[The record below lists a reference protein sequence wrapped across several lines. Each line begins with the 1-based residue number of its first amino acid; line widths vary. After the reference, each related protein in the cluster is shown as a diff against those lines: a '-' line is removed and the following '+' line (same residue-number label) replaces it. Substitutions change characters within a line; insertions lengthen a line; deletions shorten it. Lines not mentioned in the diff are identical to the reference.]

1 MVCSLIG
8 VCCVALGTSSE
19 SSDDDETTNTTYGI
33 ILTVISTVLYAF
45 YEVSVKYFGDKYFD
59 QRRIVQ
65 DTLYFQFMM
74 GIWTIFSMWP
84 FFLIFD
90 WTGVEKFKWP
100 NGSEEWLSVILPIV
114 LDLIFT
120 AAFFT
125 GISLTNAVIV
135 AMGTLLVIPVTFFA
149 DVIWHDYTITLSAV
163 IGSLLIFM
171 GFLLMEVPVV
181 KYIRK
186 KLGIRRTSIFFSGR
200 NRRVAAMKRKSM
212 QNQTYFEY
220 YK

>member
-1 MVCSLIG
+1 MIG
-8 VCCVALGTSSE
+8 VACVAVGTQSD
-19 SSDDDETTNTTYGI
+19 SDDDNTNTTNGI
-33 ILTVISTVLYAF
+33 ILTLISTILYAI
-45 YEVSVKYFGDKYFD
+45 YEVSVKYYGDKYFD

-74 GIWTIFSMWP
+74 GIWTIFTMWP
-84 FFLIFD
+84 FFFLFD
-90 WTGVEKFKWP
+90 WTGIETFVWP
-100 NGSEEWLSVILPIV
+100 NGRDEWLSVILPIG
-114 LDLIFT
+114 LDIIFT

-149 DVIWHDYTITLSAV
+149 DVIWHGYTITLSAV
-163 IGSLLIFM
+163 IGSLLIFI
-171 GFLLMEVPVV
+171 GFLLMEVPII
-181 KYIRK
+181 KYVRK
-186 KLGIRRTSIFFSGR
+186 KLGIRKASIFFSKR

-212 QNQTYFEY
+212 QNQTYYEY